1 MNSPTRHAVLV
12 GCVALLLVTAGC
24 SSETTTT
31 ETTAPTTGATTQSTT
46 STTTDTTTS
55 ATTTGTW
62 SPNVSAEQYPPGVAA
77 NGTLVNVSGLLDA
90 HFAAV
95 ANESMVITQRWT
107 NPNETVVRSY
117 ARGASRTPY
126 YSTFERT
133 TDDRRVTAEFYET
146 DARGYSRAV
155 VNGETHYGVVQ
166 DSLTN
171 TRAWTNDD
179 AFGPGS
185 ALHLL
190 LAGGNYSVN
199 GTVERGGRTFVQF
212 TADETSPA
220 NGLYDAYEGTVLVT
234 PDGVVH
240 DIDATTTADSDGATV
255 RTEHSIALDTDAEW
269 TGPPSWV
276 ADVPHLSL
284 SIVAD
289 GHAVELRNT
298 DGGALPANTTLHVG
312 ASTDPVWG
320 PNPPARAGDVAGTVT
335 TNARLEP
342 GEAVY
347 VIATENGSSFSLHDD
362 PVRGDYAFGFAGVSG
377 TERNVTYRLVAGIKN
392 ATNG

>member
-1 MNSPTRHAVLV
+1 MRSPIRRAALV

-24 SSETTTT
+24 SGGTPTSVT
-31 ETTAPTTGATTQSTT
+31 ETTAPTT
-46 STTTDTTTS
+46 S
-55 ATTTGTW
+55 AATTGTTG
-62 SPNVSAEQYPPGVAA
+62 NVSAEQYPPGVAA
-77 NGTLVNVSGLLDA
+77 NGTLVNVSVLLDA
-90 HFAAV
+90 HAAAT
-95 ANESMVITQRWT
+95 ANEPTVLTQRWT
-107 NPNETVVRSY
+107 NADETVVRSY
-117 ARGASRTPY
+117 ARGANRTPY

-133 TDDRRVTAEFYET
+133 ADGERVTEAFYGTDAREYVRVTADEETFY
-146 DARGYSRAV
+146 S
-155 VNGETHYGVVQ
+155 VVQ
-166 DSLTN
+166 DSFTN

-179 AFGPGS
+179 VFEPRS

-212 TADETSPA
+212 TADEPSPA

-240 DIDATTTADSDGATV
+240 DIDAATTVNSDGETV
-255 RTEHSIALDTDAEW
+255 RTEHSIALDADAEW
-269 TGPPSWV
+269 SGPPSWV
-276 ADVPHLSL
+276 GDVPHLSL

-298 DGGALPANTTLHVG
+298 GGGALPANTTLRVG

-320 PNPPARAGDVAGTVT
+320 SNPSARAGDVAGTVT

-342 GEAVY
+342 GDAVY
-347 VIATENGSSFSLHDD
+347 VTATENGTSFSLHDD
-362 PVRGDYAFGFAGVSG
+362 PARGDYTFGFAGVSG
-377 TERNVTYRLVAGIKN
+377 TQQNVTYRLVTGIKN
-392 ATNG
+392 ATAD